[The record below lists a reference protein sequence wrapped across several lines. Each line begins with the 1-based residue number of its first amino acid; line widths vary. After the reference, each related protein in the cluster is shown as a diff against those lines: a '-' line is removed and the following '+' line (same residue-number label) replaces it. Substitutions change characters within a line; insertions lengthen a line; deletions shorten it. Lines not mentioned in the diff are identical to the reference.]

1 MKVCLR
7 CKNQFESTTWCCPGC
22 AWTPQ
27 VCESYLSF
35 VGDEEQEPGFDER
48 FFQRLSEL
56 EEGSF
61 WFQGRN
67 QLVTWAIR
75 KYFLEARSLLEV
87 GCGTGYVL
95 AGIRKEFP
103 NLSMAGSDPFT
114 TALRFAAQRV
124 PGVSLFR
131 MDARRLPFDGEFDV
145 IGAFDVLEHIE
156 EDEAVLS
163 QMFRAVRPGG
173 GLVLTVPQHQFL
185 WSGVDEYSFH
195 RRRYSRA
202 ELAGKLER
210 AGFRIARATSFVSLL
225 LPLMLLSRLRY
236 RKGCFD
242 GGSSELTMGRI
253 QNLCLGKIL
262 AIERFLI
269 RKDVCFRAGGSL
281 LVVARRAEG

>member
-1 MKVCLR
+1 MKVCFQ
-7 CKNQFESTTWCCPGC
+7 CKNHFESTTWCCPRC
-22 AWTPQ
+22 AWTPE
-27 VCESYLSF
+27 VCEGYLSF
-35 VGDEEQEPGFDER
+35 VEHNGQEYGFDEG
-48 FFQRLSEL
+48 FFQRLAEL

-75 KYFLEARSLLEV
+75 KYFPEARSLLEV
-87 GCGTGYVL
+87 GCGTGFVL

-103 NLSMAGSDPFT
+103 ELSVAGSDAFT
-114 TALRFAAQRV
+114 TGLRFAAQRV

-131 MDARRLPFDGEFDV
+131 MDARCLPFDGEFDV
-145 IGAFDVLEHIE
+145 IGAFDVLEHIQ

-163 QMFRAVRPGG
+163 ELFRAVRPGG

-202 ELAGKLER
+202 ELVGKLER
-210 AGFRIARATSFVSLL
+210 AGFRIAWATSFVSLL

-236 RKGCFD
+236 RKGFD
-242 GGSSELTMGRI
+242 GRRSELAMGRI

-269 RKDVCFRAGGSL
+269 SKDVCFRAGGSL
-281 LVVARRAEG
+281 LVVAKRVES